1 MDNPYDAGDDI
12 TVLPSHLDIP
22 GVGTLLVNAFVLNS
36 EQPVLIDTGL
46 AAESD
51 SFMDALRSVI
61 DPRDLRWIWLTHDD
75 SDHTGSLPALMQAAP
90 QARLA
95 THPLGAIRMMTW
107 FPIPLDRVHAISPGT
122 EIDAGDR
129 TLRAVM
135 PPTFDNPTSTALH
148 DKRTSTLF
156 CVDAFGAILP
166 RAVTNLDDMTEDELI
181 GGMTAWTTFDSPW
194 AHIADPSRFG
204 QMLDGVRTLAPQRI
218 LSAHLPPAF
227 GRSEQLLKIL
237 SSVPDA
243 DPFQAPDA
251 LAFAQIA
258 AALTA
263 GQAPA

>member
-1 MDNPYDAGDDI
+1 MDNPYKAGADI

-22 GVGTLLVNAFVLNS
+22 GVGTLVVNSFVLES

-51 SFMDALRSVI
+51 SFMDALRSII
-61 DPRDLRWIWLTHDD
+61 DPRDLRWIWVTHDD
-75 SDHTGSLPALMQAAP
+75 ADHTGSLPALMQAAP

-107 FPIPLDRVHAISPGT
+107 FPLALDRVHAISPGT
-122 EIDAGDR
+122 EIDAVDR

-135 PPTFDNPTSTALH
+135 PPTFDNPTSTALY
-148 DKRTSTLF
+148 DDSTSTLF
-156 CVDAFGAILP
+156 CVDSFGAILP
-166 RAVTNLDDMTEDELI
+166 RAVTNLGDMTEDELI

-194 AHIADPSRFG
+194 VHIADRSRFE
-204 QMLDGVRTLAPQRI
+204 QVLDGVRTLAPQRI
-218 LSAHLPPAF
+218 LSAHLPPAL
-227 GRSEQLLKIL
+227 GRSEQLLKVA

-251 LAFAQIA
+251 AAFAQIA
-258 AALTA
+258 AALA
-263 GQAPA
+263 AAHASA

>member
-1 MDNPYDAGDDI
+1 MDNPYDVDADI
-12 TVLPSHLDIP
+12 TVLPTHLDIP
-22 GVGTLLVNAFVLNS
+22 GVGTLLVNSFVLKS

-46 AAESD
+46 GLDSD
-51 SFMDALRSVI
+51 SFMEALRSI
-61 DPRDLRWIWLTHDD
+61 LGPDDLRWIWLTHDD
-75 SDHTGSLPALMQAAP
+75 ADHTGSLPPLMQAAP

-95 THPLGAIRMMTW
+95 THPLGALRMSTW
-107 FPIPLDRVHAISPGT
+107 FPLALDRVYAISPGT

-148 DKRTSTLF
+148 DNSTSTLF

-166 RAVTNLDDMTEDELI
+166 RAVTNLDDITDDQLI

-194 AHIADPSRFG
+194 THITDRSRFG
-204 QMLDGVRTLAPQRI
+204 QVLDGIRTLAPQRI
-218 LSAHLPPAF
+218 LSAHLPPAL
-227 GRSEQLLKIL
+227 GRLDQLLKIV

-251 LAFAQIA
+251 PAFASIA
-258 AALTA
+258 AALA
-263 GQAPA
+263 AEHASA

>member
-1 MDNPYDAGDDI
+1 MDNPYDAGTDI
-12 TVLPSHLDIP
+12 TVLPAHLDIP
-22 GVGTLLVNAFVLNS
+22 GVGTLLVNAFVLKS
-36 EQPVLIDTGL
+36 EQPVLIDTGI

-51 SFMDALRSVI
+51 SFMEALRSVI
-61 DPRDLRWIWLTHDD
+61 DPRDLGWIWLTHDD
-75 SDHTGSLPALMQAAP
+75 ADHTGSLPALMQAAP

-107 FPIPLDRVHAISPGT
+107 FPLALDRVHAISPGA

-148 DKRTSTLF
+148 DDSTSTLF

-166 RAVTNLDDMTEDELI
+166 RAVINLDDITEDELI

-194 AHIADPSRFG
+194 AHLTDRSRFERV
-204 QMLDGVRTLAPQRI
+204 LDGVRTLAPQRI
-218 LSAHLPPAF
+218 LSAHLPPAL
-227 GRSEQLLKIL
+227 GRSEQLLKIV

-243 DPFQAPDA
+243 DPFQPPDA
-251 LAFAQIA
+251 VAFAQIA

-263 GQAPA
+263 AQASA